1 MAATI
6 KDVAKLAG
14 VSKAAVSY
22 VLNGRETSI
31 KIAEETRQRI
41 FAAARAL
48 NYHPNALARALSQK
62 RTDTVA
68 LVMQFPAIFSG
79 WSGFTLEMMRGAAE
93 TAVRLGFDLMLHT
106 KEQTSLTDEVAALT
120 DGRVD
125 GALLLRDY
133 DDPLASLLT
142 DRGFPCVVIFGRS
155 EFPNV
160 WYVDCDDFAGGRIAT
175 EYLINLGHRRILHL
189 AGTPHSSAAADR
201 RAGYRQAM
209 ADHGIQVPSE
219 WEIEVTHAGAS
230 YEPVEAALLGP
241 EPPTAVFAWSDEV
254 AVRLMTL
261 ARGLGLSIPEDLS
274 VVGFD
279 STELCN
285 HTNPPLT
292 SVRQPIYEMAGRA
305 FELLVQKIRN
315 EPVETTQVIYTP
327 VLDIRGSCAAP
338 RSTPSHP
345 KGGDRYAS

>member
-6 KDVAKLAG
+6 KDVAELAG

-48 NYHPNALARALSQK
+48 NYHPNALARALAQR

-93 TAVRLGFDLMLHT
+93 AAVRLGYDLMLHT
-106 KEQTSLTDEVAALT
+106 KEQTTIADEVAALT

-133 DDPLASLLT
+133 DDPLASILT

-155 EFPNV
+155 QFPGV
-160 WYVDCDDFAGGRIAT
+160 WYVDCDDFAGGKMAT
-175 EYLINLGHRRILHL
+175 EYLIDLGHRRILHL
-189 AGTPHSSAAADR
+189 AGNPHSSAASDR

-209 ADHGIQVPSE
+209 ADHGIEILPE
-219 WEIEVTHAGAS
+219 WEIEVTYAGAS

-241 EPPTAVFAWSDEV
+241 DPPTAVFAWSDEV

-261 ARGLGLSIPEDLS
+261 ARGIGLSIPADLS
-274 VVGFD
+274 VIGFD

-292 SVRQPIYEMAGRA
+292 SVRQPIYQMAGRA
-305 FELLVQKIRN
+305 FELLAGKIRN
-315 EPVETTQVIYTP
+315 EAVDTPQVLYTP
-327 VLDIRGSCAAP
+327 VLDIRGSCAPLRRAP
-338 RSTPSHP
+338 SSKER
-345 KGGDRYAS
+345 R